1 MFVAALLF
9 VLDQKLASK
18 TLDTSDGRTFS
29 ESSALHLEPEKM
41 SVEEN
46 EGFSSRLMKLS
57 AITLG
62 EFPYFCPLCT

>member
-18 TLDTSDGRTFS
+18 TLDTSDGHTFF
-29 ESSALHLEPEKM
+29 ESGALHLEPEKM

-46 EGFSSRLMKLS
+46 EGFSS
-57 AITLG
+57 
-62 EFPYFCPLCT
+62 